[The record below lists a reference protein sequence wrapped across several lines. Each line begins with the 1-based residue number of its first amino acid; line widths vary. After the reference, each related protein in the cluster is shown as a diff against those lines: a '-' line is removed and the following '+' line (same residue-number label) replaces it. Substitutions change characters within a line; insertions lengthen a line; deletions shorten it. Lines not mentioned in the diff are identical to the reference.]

1 MKYTGPKVKRS
12 RRLGIALTPKSERY
26 LETRPNPPG
35 MHGQNRRPQKQ
46 SDYGKQLTEKQRLRM
61 QYNLT
66 ERQLGNYYHKATGKK
81 GNTADVF
88 VHLLESRL
96 DALVLRAG
104 FARSIFA
111 ARQLVS
117 HGHIRVNGKKVDIP
131 SFNVRVGDEIEV
143 RDKSKKLDSIVFAL
157 QNASF
162 VPYLKVD
169 SETMKATLT
178 EMPAREDIPVIC
190 EISLVVEFYSR

>member
-1 MKYTGPKVKRS
+1 MNYTGPKIKRS
-12 RRLGIALTPKSERY
+12 RRLGIALTPKSEKY
-26 LETRPNPPG
+26 LETRPSPPG

-61 QYNLT
+61 QYNLS
-66 ERQLGNYYHKATGKK
+66 ERQLRNCYHKATGKK

-88 VHLLESRL
+88 MHLLESRL

-111 ARQLVS
+111 ARQLVN
-117 HGHIRVNGKKVDIP
+117 HGHVRVNGKKVDIP
-131 SFNVRVGDEIEV
+131 SFNVRVGDEIEL
-143 RDKSKKLDSIVFAL
+143 REKSKKLDTVAFAI

-169 SETMKATLT
+169 SETMTATLT
-178 EMPAREDIPVIC
+178 ELPNREDIPVVC
-190 EISLVVEFYSR
+190 ETSLVVEFYSR

>member
-1 MKYTGPKVKRS
+1 MKYTGPKIKRS
-12 RRLGIALTPKSERY
+12 RRLGIPLTPKSNKY
-26 LETRPNPPG
+26 LETRPSPPG
-35 MHGQNRRPQKQ
+35 MHGQSRRPKKQ
-46 SDYGKQLTEKQRLRM
+46 SDYGKQLTEKQRLQM

-66 ERQLGNYYHKATGKK
+66 ERQLRNYYHKAGGKK

-88 VHLLESRL
+88 IHLLECRL

-117 HGHIRVNGKKVDIP
+117 HGHIRVNGEKVNIP
-131 SFNVRVGDEIEV
+131 SYNLRVGDKISV
-143 RDKSKKLDSIVFAL
+143 RQKSRELEAITFAI
-157 QNASF
+157 QNAEF
-162 VPYLKVD
+162 VPYLRVD
-169 SETMKATLT
+169 SENMSAELT
-178 EMPAREDIPVIC
+178 ELPNRDDVPIIC